1 MIDLDIFSS
10 EAMLTSRVGTVRFS
24 INNLFPAEFASNLAA
39 TFPNSLLAERLGD
52 GLYSNIN
59 LNEDS
64 PGINDF
70 FRQNPEWNE
79 YRELVRSKLFVEN
92 CIAFLHHD
100 LRNRYSNLWQ
110 IFFRSRATSTKH
122 IFTTM
127 QATMSRSG
135 FSMSPHSDDK
145 YALVSMIHYFPAND
159 SSAQLTGGTRFFK
172 PKTDSLR
179 TRDIRKFTEWGRGLR
194 RILPFWLAIGFEGSV
209 SRNKYGGTINKTEIS
224 AFNELFVESNYFTYE
239 SNKLIGFVK
248 DSFSFHEVDLLDFPE
263 SELRCAVLVNLR
275 LNPSKLS
282 VLYDRIINKLDR
294 IIEQRRDLN

>member
-1 MIDLDIFSS
+1 MINLDIFSS
-10 EAMLTSRVGTVRFS
+10 ESVRISRVGTVKFS
-24 INNLFPAEFASNLAA
+24 IDNIFSTELAENLNA

-64 PGINDF
+64 PEVSEF

-92 CIAFLHHD
+92 CLAVLSHD
-100 LRNRYSNLWQ
+100 LRNRYSKLWQ
-110 IFFRSRATSTKH
+110 FILGGRATSTKH

-127 QATMSRSG
+127 QATMSRRG
-135 FSMSPHSDDK
+135 FIMSPHSDDK
-145 YALVSMIHYFPAND
+145 YALVSMIHYFPVNS

-179 TRDIRKFTEWGRGLR
+179 TKDIRKFTEWGRGLR

-209 SRNKYGGTINKTEIS
+209 SRNKYGGAINKTEIS

-239 SNKLIGFVK
+239 SNKMIGFVK
-248 DSFSFHEVDLLDFPE
+248 DSFSFHEVDLLAFPE
-263 SELRCAVLVNLR
+263 NEFRCAVLVNLR
-275 LNPSKLS
+275 LRPSKIS
-282 VLYDRIINKLDR
+282 ILYDRIINKLDR
-294 IIEQRRDLN
+294 IIERRTDLN

>member
-1 MIDLDIFSS
+1 MFSS
-10 EAMLTSRVGTVRFS
+10 EGMLTRRVGTVSFS
-24 INNLFPAEFASNLAA
+24 INNLFPAEFAANLVA

-64 PGINDF
+64 PEINDF
-70 FRQNPEWNE
+70 FKENPEWNE

-92 CIAFLHHD
+92 CIAFLHQD
-100 LRNRYSNLWQ
+100 LRKRYSKLWQ
-110 IFFRSRATSTKH
+110 LFFRSRATSTKH

-127 QATMSRSG
+127 QATMSRRG
-135 FSMSPHSDDK
+135 FIMSPHSDDK
-145 YALVSMIHYFPAND
+145 YALVSMIHYFPSNG

-179 TRDIRKFTEWGRGLR
+179 TKDIRKFSEWGHGLR

-263 SELRCAVLVNLR
+263 NELRRAILVNLR
-275 LNPSKLS
+275 LKPSKIS
-282 VLYDRIINKLDR
+282 VFYDRIINKLDR